1 MLETIKDF
9 FLNLGNII
17 TSLIDFVVGIIED
30 LVSVVV
36 MCGQFVLKI
45 PQLFSWLPPQAVA
58 LVVSIFAVVVIYKI
72 LGREG

>member
-9 FLNLGNII
+9 FLNLGSII
-17 TSLIDFVVGIIED
+17 TSLVDFVVGLIED

-36 MCGQFVLKI
+36 MCGKFVLKI
-45 PQLFSWLPPQAVA
+45 PQLFSWLPPEAVA
-58 LVVSIFAVVVIYKI
+58 LVVSIFAIVVIYKI